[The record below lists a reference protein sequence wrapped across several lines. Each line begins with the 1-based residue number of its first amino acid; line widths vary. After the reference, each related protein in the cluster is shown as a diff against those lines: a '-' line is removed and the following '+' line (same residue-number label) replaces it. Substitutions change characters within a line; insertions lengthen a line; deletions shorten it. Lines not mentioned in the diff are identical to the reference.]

1 MAHFENEFVVDQVRN
16 QEIGKRGGKI
26 VKNTCYGQTGSKEYG
41 KSREE
46 AISIKKQMNDGAL
59 LRFFKSTIAR
69 QPSFN
74 SRGLFIF
81 IVIYDLY

>member
-1 MAHFENEFVVDQVRN
+1 MFMAHFENEFVVDQVRN
-16 QEIGKRGGKI
+16 QEIGRGGKI
-26 VKNTCYGQTGSKEYG
+26 VKTTCYGQTGSKEYG

-69 QPSFN
+69 QLSFN
-74 SRGLFIF
+74 SRGLFIR
-81 IVIYDLY
+81 I